1 MADIIT
7 TRVFTDGEKGI
18 TAAKLNDI
26 VASSAI
32 QPAFVSSKPTA
43 STADPADTM
52 LLLKAAGTYA
62 QVPFSTVVTSVNS
75 QLPSSDSEIWLVRLR
90 SFNAVGN
97 PNFEIDQ
104 RNIGSLVAA
113 PANGMILDRWN
124 HNKSGTATLVASG
137 QRISQNVGI
146 PGINFLI

>member
-32 QPAFVSSKPTA
+32 QPAFVSTKPTA

-62 QVPFSTVVTSVNS
+62 QVPFSTVVSSVNT
-75 QLPSSDSEIWLVRLR
+75 QLPSSDAEIWSVRSR
-90 SFNAVGN
+90 SFSSLGN
-97 PNFEIDQ
+97 GNFEVDS
-104 RNIGSLVAA
+104 RNIGGTLTN
-113 PANGMILDRWN
+113 PANAISLCDRWAL
-124 HNKSGTATLVASG
+124 NKT
-137 QRISQNVGI
+137 
-146 PGINFLI
+146 